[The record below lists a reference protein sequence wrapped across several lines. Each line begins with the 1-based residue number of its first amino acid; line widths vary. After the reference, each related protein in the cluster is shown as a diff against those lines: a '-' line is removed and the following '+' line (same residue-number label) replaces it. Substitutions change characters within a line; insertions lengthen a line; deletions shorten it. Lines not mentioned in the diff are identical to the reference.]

1 MLYQGTL
8 TLPSCLALSECSTLN
23 DPFTPRNRV
32 QLNSPYKQAGGL
44 YLRIKRI
51 SIECRK
57 AQNYSNYTT
66 NQRKGKYLQEPMR
79 MHGKNKQTFKARE
92 NARDQVA
99 IGFSFDADWL
109 KGRRSKVKQNNP
121 GLLKKIQNTINGR
134 IASQIVEVSSRIS
147 ANVARCF
154 LHSFPNFRN
163 PPAVKNGIE

>member
-1 MLYQGTL
+1 MEMLYQGTL

-23 DPFTPRNRV
+23 DPFTPRIRV

-57 AQNYSNYTT
+57 ALNYSNYTT
-66 NQRKGKYLQEPMR
+66 NQRKGKYLQKPVR

-109 KGRRSKVKQNNP
+109 G
-121 GLLKKIQNTINGR
+121 G
-134 IASQIVEVSSRIS
+134 
-147 ANVARCF
+147 
-154 LHSFPNFRN
+154 
-163 PPAVKNGIE
+163 

>member
-1 MLYQGTL
+1 MNYFALKSFHGNAVPRHSYSAF
-8 TLPSCLALSECSTLN
+8 LPSLSECSTLN

-109 KGRRSKVKQNNP
+109 KG
-121 GLLKKIQNTINGR
+121 
-134 IASQIVEVSSRIS
+134 
-147 ANVARCF
+147 
-154 LHSFPNFRN
+154 
-163 PPAVKNGIE
+163 